1 MEQIMY
7 QKTYQEYK
15 RELDAVLTR
24 TAEDFVQIGYLLKVA
39 RDTDIL
45 HESGYSSVVEF
56 AEAEYNLD
64 KTKVSRFIRI
74 NDKFAEGGYSD
85 HLQENYRGFGY
96 AKLTLMLN
104 MPAALNE
111 ELTPDYSKAEIQQL
125 KDQVDEESKTSDLEI
140 LMEGQDP
147 VMEAAEDDLSR
158 AVRQLAEDIQ
168 EGEKIPRLYKEI
180 WTAGRS
186 YLTVEKLQEIMA
198 PAGQR
203 MYSMRIRGMGGRN
216 LSLKDHNN
224 GDSVALINIRTGE
237 KQEYTWERLLEVWRQ
252 LISGGET
259 YREAWQQL
267 YGKEWPEEE
276 AAIEKNS
283 EVAPVQPKEEKKP
296 VPRKESKVSQPRK
309 PEPVREPE
317 KSVGPAEEA
326 KQEEM
331 RQQSVMPQNKWPST
345 YKPGDIVMNTLSSEC
360 GELVEQTAKDK
371 IWLFRPTA
379 PAGDTYNLSEDYF
392 KTETQV
398 TDSCSGES
406 EPENHDTVTM
416 VTEEQVP
423 GQTDLERDYPQ
434 YCPDADK
441 RTAYLQSIRG
451 AVDNLV
457 RYAEMD
463 LIGAARQ
470 QVTDI
475 SGYLDKL
482 DELIKEADSNAE
494 AVEAGESEGV

>member
-1 MEQIMY
+1 MSPKFYGTKMAMNTGRHVIY
-7 QKTYQEYK
+7 NWLRKS
-15 RELDAVLTR
+15 
-24 TAEDFVQIGYLLKVA
+24 
-39 RDTDIL
+39 IL

-85 HLQENYRGFGY
+85 RLQENYRGFGY

-111 ELTPDYSKAEIQQL
+111 ELTPDYSKSEIQQL

-140 LMEGQDP
+140 LLEGQDP
-147 VMEAAEDDLSR
+147 AMAAEEDDLSR

-168 EGEKIPRLYKEI
+168 EGETIPRLYKEI
-180 WTAGRS
+180 WTEGRTF
-186 YLTVEKLQEIMA
+186 LAVEDLQEIMA

-237 KQEYTWERLLEVWRQ
+237 KQNYTWERLMEVWRQ

-259 YREAWQQL
+259 YQEAWQQL
-267 YGKEWPEEE
+267 YGREWPEEKE
-276 AAIEKNS
+276 ATEENP
-283 EVAPVQPKEEKKP
+283 EVAPVQPKEEKKTA
-296 VPRKESKVSQPRK
+296 PRKESKVSQPKKQELARETEK
-309 PEPVREPE
+309 PV
-317 KSVGPAEEA
+317 KSVEEP
-326 KQEEM
+326 KPEEM
-331 RQQSVMPQNKWPST
+331 RQQPIGSQNKWPSN
-345 YKPGDIVMNTLSSEC
+345 YKPGDVVMNTLSSEC

-379 PAGDTYNLSEDYF
+379 PAGDPYNLSENYF

-398 TDSCSGES
+398 TDSCSGEA
-406 EPENHDTVTM
+406 EPGNHDTDTVG
-416 VTEEQVP
+416 TEEQVP
-423 GQTDLERDYPQ
+423 GQTELQRDFPQ
-434 YCPDADK
+434 YCPDETSGQK
-441 RTAYLQSIRG
+441 SAYLKSIRG

-463 LIGAARQ
+463 LIGAARL
-470 QVTDI
+470 QVKDI

-482 DELIKEADSNAE
+482 EELSKGGGQDAEEIKT
-494 AVEAGESEGV
+494 GESEGV